1 MGPFAVAIAFWAFVA
16 IAAVAGIVAD
26 YKKREAALAPLR
38 LAIERG
44 QQLDAALV
52 ERLMTPDRDA
62 GINPLYLRIGGII
75 TLAAGVGLLILAFFL
90 SQVTHD
96 VLYPILGAGSVVVCV
111 GLGLM
116 ISARAA
122 ESYRPPAANGKRSP
136 TLAPP
141 PPGG

>member
-1 MGPFAVAIAFWAFVA
+1 
-16 IAAVAGIVAD
+16 
-26 YKKREAALAPLR
+26 
-38 LAIERG
+38 
-44 QQLDAALV
+44 
-52 ERLMTPDRDA
+52 MTPDRDA

-90 SQVTHD
+90 SQVTPD

-116 ISARAA
+116 ISARAV

-141 PPGG
+141 PTGG